1 MIATL
6 SDMSVLHHNNF
17 TASVSAERRWALMIT
32 VLPCPHDAG
41 YAGSGALCVRPPP
54 KAHLKDEDFRVD

>member
-6 SDMSVLHHNNF
+6 GDMSVLHHNISL
-17 TASVSAERRWALMIT
+17 ASVSAERRWALMIT
-32 VLPCPHDAG
+32 VLPVPTDAG

-54 KAHLKDEDFRVD
+54 KRIIKDEDFRVD